1 MIPRLTGTSVSE
13 DPLLSSQAG
22 YNHLPANAGAGAD
35 RAGTAGIAERSVIHG
50 KQTEVCSISTHP
62 NAASPETRMTAGLPG
77 MCFSFPLIATKVILL
92 NFCDLWCSE

>member
-1 MIPRLTGTSVSE
+1 MKDLLPHRTMTPLPGAMPPAAP
-13 DPLLSSQAG
+13 DPSG
-22 YNHLPANAGAGAD
+22 RGRRVRAD

-77 MCFSFPLIATKVILL
+77 MCFSFPLYAV
-92 NFCDLWCSE
+92 